1 MSQGCGRERWFGTET
16 RKTRTAEGFA
26 ESYRCSDSSEVAW
39 DTIIPLEK
47 EHSCSYRRNP
57 SLLLAAVPG
66 RVFEAAGERGEEGR
80 RLEGLGTSR

>member
-16 RKTRTAEGFA
+16 RKTRTAEAFA

-39 DTIIPLEK
+39 EVIIPLEK

-57 SLLLAAVPG
+57 SLFLAAVPT
-66 RVFEAAGERGEEGR
+66 RVFAAAGERGEER
-80 RLEGLGTSR
+80 RCLESLGTSR